1 MIRNLSRTDSWPRQV
16 LFAPE
21 LRIERVCAHRAGNS
35 IPWER
40 RLSQR
45 LSVRIKPKDRKAL
58 TLGRATILRLNP
70 QQSPAGFSSPEAEP
84 CARGSFGSLH
94 GTRGDNP
101 EPPAEALGDCG
112 SLGVFRVWTHIT
124 RYIPPRG
131 FESIMEALAGD
142 LAEFPRWRRSGVNSN
157 RPRMRASGHGKGQ
170 KQRSHRNPF
179 LHVLI
184 LTFLLSPFL
193 RRENCMLSKPAAAGF
208 VARKI
213 GSCNRDQSSRKQG
226 SSFAAAR

>member
-1 MIRNLSRTDSWPRQV
+1 MV
-16 LFAPE
+16 A
-21 LRIERVCAHRAGNS
+21 C
-35 IPWER
+35 
-40 RLSQR
+40 
-45 LSVRIKPKDRKAL
+45 
-58 TLGRATILRLNP
+58 
-70 QQSPAGFSSPEAEP
+70 
-84 CARGSFGSLH
+84 
-94 GTRGDNP
+94 P
-101 EPPAEALGDCG
+101 EPVAIILNRRRRHGGIAEV
-112 SLGVFRVWTHIT
+112 GVPFRVWTHIT

-157 RPRMRASGHGKGQ
+157 RPRMRTSGHGKGQ

-193 RRENCMLSKPAAAGF
+193 QRENCMLSKPAAAGF

-213 GSCNRDQSSRKQG
+213 GSCHRDQSSRKHRDRASRQQDE
-226 SSFAAAR
+226 SSWPSRCLTHLSDGNPSCDRFARSRCSRSATSKR